1 MIIRRLSLLALFA
14 ILLNGCAT
22 LSETECV
29 SGNWYQVGYQ
39 DGKFGRDSDY
49 ILNHES
55 ACIEYGVRIDRNQYE
70 QGRQKGLE
78 VYCTGHNGFQH
89 GVKASNAN
97 QNCTVAFPEY
107 TASYKDGLFSR
118 HENLQVH
125 LDELMREHEILR
137 QAIRRIEDEKE
148 KERLNLELDDIDEA
162 IRDTNSQISRVNYL
176 LDMYR

>member
-1 MIIRRLSLLALFA
+1 MTTIRLLLLGTLAIALS
-14 ILLNGCAT
+14 GCAT
-22 LSETECV
+22 LSETECA
-29 SGNWYQVGYQ
+29 SGNWYQIGYQ

-49 ILNHES
+49 VLNHES

-78 VYCTGHNGFQH
+78 VYCTPHNGFQH
-89 GVKASNAN
+89 GVNGNYSN
-97 QNCTVAFPEY
+97 QNCVAGFPEY
-107 TASYKDGLFSR
+107 SGSYKDGLFSR
-118 HENLQVH
+118 HESLQVQ

-148 KERLNLELDDIDEA
+148 KDRLSLELDDIDKQ
-162 IRDTNSQISRVNYL
+162 IQSTKNQISRVNYL

>member
-1 MIIRRLSLLALFA
+1 MTTIRLLLLGALAII
-14 ILLNGCAT
+14 LNGCAT

-39 DGKFGRDSDY
+39 DGKYGRDSDY
-49 ILNHES
+49 VLKHES
-55 ACIEYGVRIDRNQYE
+55 ACIEYSVRLDRDQYE

-78 VYCTGHNGFQH
+78 VYCTGHNGFQQ
-89 GVKASNAN
+89 GVKGSHAN

-148 KERLNLELDDIDEA
+148 KERLNLELDDIDEQ
-162 IRDTNSQISRVNYL
+162 INDTKSQISQVNYL